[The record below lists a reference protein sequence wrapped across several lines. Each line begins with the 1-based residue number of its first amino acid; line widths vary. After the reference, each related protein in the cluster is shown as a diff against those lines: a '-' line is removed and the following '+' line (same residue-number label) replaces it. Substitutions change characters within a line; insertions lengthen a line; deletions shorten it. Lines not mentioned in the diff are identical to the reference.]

1 MAAMTAGIVSAARMA
16 MIEMTTSISTSVKP
30 AGCLLGP
37 VNRDA

>member
-30 AGCLLGP
+30 AGRPLVGP
-37 VNRDA
+37 LTMS